1 MSHRD
6 FLTNNDLGPQIA
18 LTDAESGVYIGKQD
32 MQKLERLHNAYLEH
46 ETTTKT
52 LHERLQRALSDSSPA
67 WAVTELED
75 DFMLHNCITAVLRE
89 ILDGEHEAPNEPF

>member
-1 MSHRD
+1 MSHHD
-6 FLTNNDLGPQIA
+6 FLANNIAGPETTPTN
-18 LTDAESGVYIGKQD
+18 TESGIYIGKKD
-32 MQKLERLHNAYLEH
+32 MQKLERLHNAYIEH

-52 LHERLQRALSDSSPA
+52 LHERLRRAQMDSSPA

-89 ILDGEHEAPNEPF
+89 ILDGEPEISDEPF

>member
-6 FLTNNDLGPQIA
+6 FLMDNLSEPEITSI
-18 LTDAESGVYIGKQD
+18 DAESSVNIGIKD

-46 ETTTKT
+46 ETTTQT
-52 LHERLQRALSDSSPA
+52 LHERLQRALNDSSPA

-89 ILDGEHEAPNEPF
+89 ILEGEPETPDEPF

>member
-1 MSHRD
+1 MSHHD
-6 FLTNNDLGPQIA
+6 FLTNNIAGPETTS
-18 LTDAESGVYIGKQD
+18 TDAESGIYIGKQD

-46 ETTTKT
+46 ETTTKD
-52 LHERLQRALSDSSPA
+52 LHERVQRAMRDDLPA

-89 ILDGEHEAPNEPF
+89 ILDGEPVMPDEPF